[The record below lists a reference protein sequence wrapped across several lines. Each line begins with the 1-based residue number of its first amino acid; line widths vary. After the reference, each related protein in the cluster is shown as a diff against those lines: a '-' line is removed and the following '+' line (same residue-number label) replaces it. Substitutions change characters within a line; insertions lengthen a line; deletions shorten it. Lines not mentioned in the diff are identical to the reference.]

1 MEKTYTYDAENI
13 TKGGVDQM
21 RFELRDTTLV
31 NAFDVYECF
40 DLAVCTANAG
50 KARIAKAETIFSK
63 GEKMTIM
70 EGGSETCL
78 LCDEEYR
85 AILESSKTWTNAKIS
100 CLKAIVMKLSY
111 EVDYK
116 VDKMSLT
123 FSKRYE
129 NLKAMLSELEKKSQV
144 PNFSKTATAEKP
156 PYFYLGIQENK
167 RSR

>member
-1 MEKTYTYDAENI
+1 MEKTYTYDAQNI
-13 TKGGVDQM
+13 TKGGIDQM
-21 RFELRDTTLV
+21 RFELGDTMV
-31 NAFDVYECF
+31 
-40 DLAVCTANAG
+40 
-50 KARIAKAETIFSK
+50 
-63 GEKMTIM
+63 

-85 AILESSKTWTNAKIS
+85 AILENAKTWTNAKIS

-129 NLKAMLSELEKKSQV
+129 QLKVMLLELEKKSQV
-144 PNFSKTATAEKP
+144 PTFTQKIGDADEKEH
-156 PYFYLGIQENK
+156 YFYLGMQENP
-167 RSR
+167 RGR

>member
-1 MEKTYTYDAENI
+1 MEKTYTTKTYTYDAENI

-21 RFELRDTTLV
+21 RFELGDTMV
-31 NAFDVYECF
+31 
-40 DLAVCTANAG
+40 
-50 KARIAKAETIFSK
+50 
-63 GEKMTIM
+63 

-129 NLKAMLSELEKKSQV
+129 NLKAMLAELEKKSQV
-144 PNFSKTATAEKP
+144 PNFSKTATAQKP
-156 PYFYLGIQENK
+156 PYFYLGMQENK
-167 RSR
+167 RGR